1 VRHRA
6 PFQFAVRF
14 LRNALDGD
22 RYHAA
27 TITQPFW
34 MSTKSPLNHSIPVV

>member
-1 VRHRA
+1 MRHRA
-6 PFQFAVRF
+6 PFQFAVRL

-34 MSTKSPLNHSIPVV
+34 LSTKTPLNPRR